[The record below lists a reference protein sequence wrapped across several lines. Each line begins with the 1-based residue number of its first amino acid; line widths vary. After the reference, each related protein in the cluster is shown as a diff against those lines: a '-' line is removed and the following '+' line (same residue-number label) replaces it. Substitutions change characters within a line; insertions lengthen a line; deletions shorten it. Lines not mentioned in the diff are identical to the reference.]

1 MYKKS
6 PCFSVDMKYYQS
18 TVDIAAN
25 GVKEMSICPSEN
37 LLWGM
42 AWSSWTLSSNV
53 QSYELSLVCYLRYLV
68 RRAWPEENK
77 RIVNRTQTLKEQAE
91 GLSQCNLEDRL
102 GNVGWTRVEEGRTG
116 QRIWGGRGALTN
128 SQWRRESGESQVSRR
143 VCQKGSLWL
152 QKVDLAMLPPSP
164 RFREFSKTWDFE

>member
-1 MYKKS
+1 MQSWDGRTSNDSMYKNS
-6 PCFSVDMKYYQS
+6 PCFSIDVKYYQS

-77 RIVNRTQTLKEQAE
+77 RIVNRTRTLKEQVE

-116 QRIWGGRGALTN
+116 QRIWGGHWLTH
-128 SQWRRESGESQVSRR
+128 SGRENLVKVKSLVEFVKKE
-143 VCQKGSLWL
+143 VCDYK
-152 QKVDLAMLPPSP
+152 K
-164 RFREFSKTWDFE
+164 